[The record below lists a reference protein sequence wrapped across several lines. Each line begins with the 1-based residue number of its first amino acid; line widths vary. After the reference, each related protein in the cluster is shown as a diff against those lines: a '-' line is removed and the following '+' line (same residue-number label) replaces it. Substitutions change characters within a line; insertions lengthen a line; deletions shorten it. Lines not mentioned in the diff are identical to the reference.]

1 MDDSPWD
8 LQTGHGIHVAGV
20 IYAWELMKGNNVVIG
35 RREKFQHVSQEWH
48 KFWQFGL
55 LEPGFLEC
63 LRFLVETQCCLL
75 LPSEASVYIEHS
87 EHPHNNLASIL
98 HPNRFRERASSTSL
112 VRGSGT
118 AS

>member
-1 MDDSPWD
+1 MRWIGVKLNINSRKQIAIAISRWCCYKNPSQSEDPSQGDILDEDMDDSPWD

-63 LRFLVETQCCLL
+63 LRF
-75 LPSEASVYIEHS
+75 
-87 EHPHNNLASIL
+87 
-98 HPNRFRERASSTSL
+98 
-112 VRGSGT
+112 
-118 AS
+118 